1 MAISQF
7 IDGFKKHRLTYLMVS
22 RLNIRHIPIS
32 FLKEWHFCHCT
43 AKFWGRPIPRRQN
56 ISQFKENNYHNISKL
71 FEINE
76 PIIKDEFI
84 IIANN
89 FEQKTT
95 LFVDNDFYLMGSVD
109 FILFNDIS
117 KTIHILNIKRVKKVP
132 KYAYKSDKNL
142 VVIYNLLL
150 FRFLY
155 RERKKYQIKIGFEF
169 LEKYQY
175 LLKQLINYNI
185 GNPILG
191 YTTNKR
197 DFMEELMVNPSD
209 FFKKYSNQIFFIP
222 FNFENLMNSLNKFL
236 EMINECKDPHYI
248 ERNHKSLK
256 KCKNCYYNKLF
267 SCENSL

>member
-1 MAISQF
+1 
-7 IDGFKKHRLTYLMVS
+7 MVS

-32 FLKEWHFCHCT
+32 LLKEWHFCHCT
-43 AKFWGRPIPRRQN
+43 AKFWGRPIPRKQN
-56 ISQFKENNYHNISKL
+56 VNQFNENNYQHISKL
-71 FEINE
+71 FEIND
-76 PIIKDEFI
+76 PIIKDEFS

-95 LFVDNDFYLMGSVD
+95 LFVDKDFYLMGSVD
-109 FILFNDIS
+109 FIIFNDKS
-117 KTIHILNIKRVKKVP
+117 KTIHVFNIKRVKKIP
-132 KYAYKSDKNL
+132 TYAYKSDKNL

-155 RERKKYQIKIGFEF
+155 RERKKYQIRIGFEF
-169 LEKYQY
+169 LENYQN
-175 LLKQLINYNI
+175 LLKQVINYRI

-236 EMINECKDPHYI
+236 EMINECKEPYYI
-248 ERNHKSLK
+248 ERDHKSLK

-267 SCENSL
+267 SCENSLA